1 MKKMINNI
9 LFITPPYHAGV
20 VESAGR
26 WMPLSYVYLAGAVRE
41 AGFEAEIYDAMTRQD
56 TIEDIRAYLRERT
69 FDVLAISSITS
80 TVPAV
85 LDVLR
90 VSRELH
96 PTVITI
102 LGGVHPTFCYDDL
115 LSENADLVDYVI
127 RGEGEITLPELLTAL
142 RDGRSPRDIPGVAWS
157 ENGSVASSVTRRFVT
172 DLDALP
178 TAWDLV
184 DWDDYQYYVIPNS
197 RLGAVSTSRG
207 CTHECTFC
215 SQQKF
220 WEKSWRG
227 RSPEKLV
234 EEIRMLRATYGVNV
248 FLLVDEYPTRDRD
261 RWEEILDRV
270 IQADLDIYLLMETR
284 VEDIVR
290 DADLMPKYRKAGIVH
305 VYIGVEATSQET
317 LDHIKKEIS
326 VEQSEEAIRLLH
338 SQNMIT
344 ETSFVLGF
352 PWETSETIENT
363 LALAKRYGPDFAHF
377 LAITPWPYAD
387 MYAELESTVEVH
399 DYAKYNLV
407 EPILR
412 PTAMTRD
419 EVRKAIVECYA
430 RYYMNRVPEYFKIKD
445 SFKREYLK
453 RSMKLIM
460 SNSFLTDLIR
470 SSGVANHFA
479 AMQKHLTR

>member
-1 MKKMINNI
+1 
-9 LFITPPYHAGV
+9 V
-20 VESAGR
+20 
-26 WMPLSYVYLAGAVRE
+26 
-41 AGFEAEIYDAMTRQD
+41 
-56 TIEDIRAYLRERT
+56 
-69 FDVLAISSITS
+69 
-80 TVPAV
+80 
-85 LDVLR
+85 
-90 VSRELH
+90 
-96 PTVITI
+96 
-102 LGGVHPTFCYDDL
+102 
-115 LSENADLVDYVI
+115 
-127 RGEGEITLPELLTAL
+127 AL
-142 RDGRSPRDIPGVAWS
+142 RDGTSLHDVAGIAWN
-157 ENGSVASSVTRRFVT
+157 EDASVQQTASRPFIS

-184 DWDDYQYYVIPNS
+184 QWEDYRYYVIPDS

-227 RSPEKLV
+227 RSPEKVV
-234 EEIRMLRATYGVNV
+234 EEMNMLRKTHGVNV
-248 FLLVDEYPTRDRD
+248 FLLVDEYPTKERD

-270 IQADLDIYLLMETR
+270 IHSRLDSYLLMETR

-290 DADLMPKYRKAGIVH
+290 DADIMPKYREAGIVH

-317 LDHIKKEIS
+317 LDRIKKKIS

-352 PWETSETIENT
+352 PWETPESIEST
-363 LALAKRYGPDFAHF
+363 LALAKQYGPDFAHF

-387 MYAELESTVEVH
+387 MYPELSDNVEVK

-407 EPILR
+407 EPIVR
-412 PTAMTRD
+412 PDAMTRD

-460 SNSFLTDLIR
+460 SNSFLTELIR
-470 SSGVANHFA
+470 SSGVAGHFA
-479 AMQKHLTR
+479 AMQKHLVS